1 MAITIHATAFP
12 MMMRFLSLR
21 SGGDLSCGTSA
32 RLCRRSA
39 IMGASPEAFREAD
52 GSRIA
57 AVSVFFRSLATI
69 GRLARLDHSLSPGC
83 GGIAWL
89 SMNNLVQ
96 DNDVTAI
103 CCPCSDAA
111 CSVECLNVENRTV
124 DFVPRFLIMHSS
136 IESRADH

>member
-57 AVSVFFRSLATI
+57 AVSLF
-69 GRLARLDHSLSPGC
+69 
-83 GGIAWL
+83 
-89 SMNNLVQ
+89 
-96 DNDVTAI
+96 
-103 CCPCSDAA
+103 
-111 CSVECLNVENRTV
+111 
-124 DFVPRFLIMHSS
+124 SS
-136 IESRADH
+136 EA